1 MTILIV
7 FKASLFMESSKAIS
21 VKISLTLQ
29 IIKVKAHMEAISKRI
44 NNLPTEMIAITT
56 NLINQTIR
64 VRTKISAI
72 RIKDLDN
79 LKT

>member
-21 VKISLTLQ
+21 VKISLTHQ
-29 IIKVKAHMEAISKRI
+29 IIKEKAKMQAI
-44 NNLPTEMIAITT
+44 NNQKKEIIAKITD
-56 NLINQTIR
+56 LINQIIKDRIR
-64 VRTKISAI
+64 FKAAI